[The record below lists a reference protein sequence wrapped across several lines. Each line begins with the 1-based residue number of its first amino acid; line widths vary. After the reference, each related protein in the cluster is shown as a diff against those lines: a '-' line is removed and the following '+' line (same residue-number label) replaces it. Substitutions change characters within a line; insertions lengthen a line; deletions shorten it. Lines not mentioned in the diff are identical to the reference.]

1 MRKIKN
7 LLVIA
12 GLVVPIA
19 FGMVSCGN
27 TNETENVDEAA
38 IIDETPAEIESASG
52 KVIHM
57 NNQMFKDKVADYV
70 ASPKTWIYKGDKP
83 CIIDFYATWCG
94 PCKRVAPIFD
104 ELAKEYDG
112 KLTIYKV
119 DTDKE
124 QELAAVFGIQ
134 SIPSILF
141 VPMEGQ
147 PQMYQGAFPKE
158 QYEKLINE
166 ALKITK

>member
-1 MRKIKN
+1 MKKLSN
-7 LLVIA
+7 LLIIISLA
-12 GLVVPIA
+12 GLFACGSTTDSSTENITDATIVVESP
-19 FGMVSCGN
+19 V
-27 TNETENVDEAA
+27 ETESV
-38 IIDETPAEIESASG
+38 SG

-57 NNQMFKDKVADYV
+57 NDEMFKTNVADYE
-70 ASPKTWIYKGDKP
+70 ANPQTWIFKGDKP
-83 CIIDFYATWCG
+83 CIIDFYATWCA

-112 KLTIYKV
+112 KINIYKV

-124 QELAAVFGIQ
+124 KQLASVFGIQ

-158 QYEKLINE
+158 QYIKLIAE

>member
-1 MRKIKN
+1 M
-7 LLVIA
+7 VIA

-19 FGMVSCGN
+19 LGIVACGN
-27 TNETENVDEAA
+27 TNETENVDEAT
-38 IIDETPAEIESASG
+38 IIVETPVEIESETG

-57 NNQMFKDKVADYV
+57 NDEMFKDKVADYV
-70 ASPKTWIYKGDKP
+70 TSPKIWIFKGDKP

-158 QYEKLINE
+158 QYEKLITE
-166 ALKITK
+166 ALKVTK